1 MANTSTAKKSTAA
14 KSAAAKKGAQKNKR
28 TGSER
33 VAIEIFGIVLVALGA
48 LFGIYLY
55 SGSNGILGTIINSFL
70 LGMTG
75 VFAYAVPVLFVL
87 FGFFVILSGRRKP
100 RCPLFA

>member
-1 MANTSTAKKSTAA
+1 M
-14 KSAAAKKGAQKNKR
+14 
-28 TGSER
+28 
-33 VAIEIFGIVLVALGA
+33 LVALGA

-87 FGFFVILSGRRKP
+87 QLAAVVYFLESLLG
-100 RCPLFA
+100 